1 MGKLTTRSVDGFA
14 KRKGRYSDGDGLFLR
29 VLDPG
34 QRVYWTYRYVIG
46 GKERETSL
54 GAFPEIKLEQAR
66 IKHAELRADVL
77 KKIDPLG
84 DQGAAARA

>member
-1 MGKLTTRSVDGFA
+1 MGKLTTRSVEGFA

-34 QRVYWTYRYVIG
+34 RRVYWTYRYVIG
-46 GKERETSL
+46 GKERETSF
-54 GAFPEIKLEQAR
+54 GAFPESAGAGAHQAR
-66 IKHAELRADVL
+66 RAAREVL

-84 DQGAAARA
+84 DRRRGGQG